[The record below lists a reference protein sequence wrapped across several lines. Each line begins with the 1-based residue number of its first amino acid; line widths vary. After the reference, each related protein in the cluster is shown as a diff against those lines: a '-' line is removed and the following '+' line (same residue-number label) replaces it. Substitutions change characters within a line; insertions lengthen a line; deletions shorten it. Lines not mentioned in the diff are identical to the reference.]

1 MSEWLRCRGC
11 LGGLGRG
18 PQAGLCE
25 RCWEGLVPLAEDRC
39 GRCALSHPWRA
50 DCPEPTAWDQGD
62 ALWDYHAGRPPLGPL
77 LVPGIKRGEWG
88 WKGALLRRLAKV
100 PLPAFAEDADLVCS
114 VPTALV
120 RRWSRGF
127 DLAGDVGQ
135 LWACRLGKPCA
146 RLLNKPWFARP
157 QAGLPEGQRR
167 RLGAGSV
174 AAGRRPLGG
183 ETILL
188 VDDVWTTGTTLLRC
202 AQALRRAGA
211 GEVRVLALFRAGR
224 RRDGPARPGAEFL
237 ETSS

>member
-25 RCWEGLVPLAEDRC
+25 RCWQGLVPLAEDRC
-39 GRCALSHPWRA
+39 GLCALAHPWG
-50 DCPEPTAWDQGD
+50 DPCPEPTAWVRGD

-88 WKGALLRRLAKV
+88 WKGALLRRLLRV
-100 PLPAFAEDADLVCS
+100 PLPDFVQAADVVCS

-127 DLAGDVGQ
+127 DLAGDVGN
-135 LWACRLGKPCA
+135 LWACRLGKP
-146 RLLNKPWFARP
+146 RGRFLSKPWFARA

-167 RLGAGSV
+167 RLGAREV
-174 AAGRRPLGG
+174 TAGRQTLGG
-183 ETILL
+183 ETVLL

-211 GEVRVLALFRAGR
+211 GEVLVLTLFRAGR
-224 RRDGPARPGAEFL
+224 RRDGPGAGGGTGAEI
-237 ETSS
+237 ES